1 MGYGGNIKKKL
12 LVEDK
17 LLSST
22 NSYFTNKNVS
32 KEQQLKELPNLII
45 I

>member
-1 MGYGGNIKKKL
+1 MVDKLIEL
-12 LVEDK
+12 LVEVM

-22 NSYFTNKNVS
+22 NSYFTNNKIA
-32 KEQQLKELPNLII
+32 KEEQLKELPNLII